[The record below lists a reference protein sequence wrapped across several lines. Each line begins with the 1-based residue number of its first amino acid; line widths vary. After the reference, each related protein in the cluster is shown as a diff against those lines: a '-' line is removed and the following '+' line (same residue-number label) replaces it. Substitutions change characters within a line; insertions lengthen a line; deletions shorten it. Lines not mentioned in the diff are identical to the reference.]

1 MIFNAFLRALDDLF
15 ERRAL
20 AVLLKGV
27 ALALALLAAIFVVI
41 AQVIGWV
48 LPDQVT
54 LPFIGPVDW
63 IDSVVSWGAVGLM
76 LVLSPFLMAP
86 VASAF
91 IGLFLE
97 EVADAVE
104 ERHYP
109 GLPALADKPL
119 AQSMEEALRFFGV
132 VVAANLAALLL
143 MVVPLF
149 WPFAPLIFGAVNG
162 YLLGREYFEF
172 AAMRYRTPA
181 EARAYRVQNRGLVFT
196 AGLVIAA
203 FLAVP
208 ILNLMTPLFA
218 AGLMVHLHK
227 KLSRRDA
234 FTPV

>member
-162 YLLGREYFEF
+162 YLLGREYFQMVAARRRDRADV
-172 AAMRYRTPA
+172 AAMF
-181 EARAYRVQNRGLVFT
+181 ARNKAT
-196 AGLVIAA
+196 VIAA
-203 FLAVP
+203 GVLMALPLSIPVVNLLVP
-208 ILNLMTPLFA
+208 VLGA
-218 AGLMVHLHK
+218 ATFTHLYHA
-227 KLSRRDA
+227 LSARGA
-234 FTPV
+234 